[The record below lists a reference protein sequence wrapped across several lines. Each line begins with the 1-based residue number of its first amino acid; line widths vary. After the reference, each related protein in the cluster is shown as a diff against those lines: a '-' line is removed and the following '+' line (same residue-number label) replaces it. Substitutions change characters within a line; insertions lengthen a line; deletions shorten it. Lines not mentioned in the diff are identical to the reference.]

1 MNQQTLATI
10 SVAELEALIR
20 RVVREE
26 LARLVQ
32 QQAPDSILDDWS
44 HEGPE
49 DPEGDQELLEEAL
62 AALAY
67 AKAHPETLR
76 RWEDVQA
83 ELDRAETAGELPD

>member
-49 DPEGDQELLEEAL
+49 DPEGDQELLEEVLEQLEREKTRPAVRISWE
-62 AALAY
+62 
-67 AKAHPETLR
+67 KA
-76 RWEDVQA
+76 QA
-83 ELDRAETAGELPD
+83 ELARAEAAGELSD